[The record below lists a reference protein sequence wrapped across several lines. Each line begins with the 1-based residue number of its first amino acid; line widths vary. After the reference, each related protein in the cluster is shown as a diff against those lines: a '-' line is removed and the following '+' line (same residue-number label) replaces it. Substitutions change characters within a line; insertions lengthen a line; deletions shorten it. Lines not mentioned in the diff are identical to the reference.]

1 MKKEGE
7 HMDFVKIDNL
17 VKRYGD
23 YEALNIENISIKE
36 GEMTGLLGPNGA
48 GKSTLINILTGLD
61 EQDSGSIFYNGEE
74 KIPKE
79 NIGYVPQDIAL
90 YEELNAVDNLAFFGS
105 MYINDRKK
113 VKNKVKDIIT
123 MVGLESKAKKTVKT
137 YSGGMKRRI
146 NIGAA
151 LVHDPQILFFDEP
164 TVGIDPQSRNYIY
177 EIINNLKDAGKTLV
191 YTTHYMDE
199 VEKLCDS
206 IYIIDEG
213 KVILKGRTKELLQSL
228 GKSVLELTVKN
239 SSINDELVSII
250 EEIPEVKFLSVRQ
263 ETYYFSINKSI
274 EEITKELLDKTSK
287 NNITIDSLNY
297 SSPNLDTL
305 FLILTGKELREG

>member
-1 MKKEGE
+1 
-7 HMDFVKIDNL
+7 MDFVKIDNL

>member
-1 MKKEGE
+1 MGA
-7 HMDFVKIDNL
+7 VKIDNL
-17 VKRYGD
+17 IKKYGD
-23 YEALNIENISIKE
+23 YEALNIENMTINE

-48 GKSTLINILTGLD
+48 GKSTLISILTGLD
-61 EQDSGSIFYNGEE
+61 KQDSGSVVYNGEE

-90 YEELNAVDNLAFFGS
+90 YEELNAIDNLRFFGS
-105 MYINDRKK
+105 MYVNDRKR
-113 VKNKVKDIIT
+113 VKNKVGDIIT
-123 MVGLESKAKKTVKT
+123 MVGLESKARKAVKT

-151 LVHDPQILFFDEP
+151 LVHDPNILFFDEP

-177 EIINNLKDAGKTLV
+177 EIINDLKAAGKTLV

-213 KVILKGRTKELLQSL
+213 KVILKGQTKELLQSL
-228 GKSVLELTVKN
+228 GKGILELTVK
-239 SSINDELVSII
+239 SSAINNKIVSVI
-250 EEIPEVKFLSVRQ
+250 EEILEVKFLNARN
-263 ETYYFSINKSI
+263 ETYYFSIHRSI
-274 EEITKELLDKTSK
+274 EEVTKELLEKTSQHE
-287 NNITIDSLNY
+287 IIIESLNY

-305 FLILTGKELREG
+305 FLILTGKELREK

>member
-1 MKKEGE
+1 MT
-7 HMDFVKIDNL
+7 FLKIDNL
-17 VKRYGD
+17 VKRYED
-23 YEALNIENISIKE
+23 YEALNIDNISIKE
-36 GEMTGLLGPNGA
+36 GEMIGLLGPNGA
-48 GKSTLINILTGLD
+48 GKSTLISILTGLD
-61 EQDSGSIFYNGEE
+61 TQDSGSVFYNGEE

-79 NIGYVPQDIAL
+79 SIGYVPQDIAL
-90 YEELNAVDNLAFFGS
+90 YEELNAIDNLTFFGS
-105 MYINDRKK
+105 MYVNDR
-113 VKNKVKDIIT
+113 NKVKRKVKEIIT
-123 MVGLESKAKKTVKT
+123 MVGLESKSRKAIKT

-206 IYIIDEG
+206 VYIIDEG
-213 KVILKGRTKELLQSL
+213 KVILKGKTKELLQSL
-228 GKSVLELTVKN
+228 GKGILELTVKN
-239 SSINDELVSII
+239 SAINDKIPSIV
-250 EEIPEVKFLSVRQ
+250 EEISEVKFLKARN
-263 ETYYFSINKSI
+263 ETYYFSIHGSI
-274 EEITKELLDKTSK
+274 EKVTKKLFDKTSQ
-287 NNITIDSLNY
+287 NEIMIESLNY

>member
-1 MKKEGE
+1 MA
-7 HMDFVKIDNL
+7 FIKIENL

-48 GKSTLINILTGLD
+48 GKSTLISILTGLD
-61 EQDSGSIFYNGEE
+61 EQDSGSIFYKGEE

-113 VKNKVKDIIT
+113 VKDKVKDIIT
-123 MVGLESKAKKTVKT
+123 MVGLESKAKKPVKT

-151 LVHDPQILFFDEP
+151 LVHEPQILFFDEP

-213 KVILKGRTKELLQSL
+213 KVILKGGTKELLKSL
-228 GKSVLELTVKN
+228 GKGILELTVKS
-239 SSINDELVSII
+239 SSIKDRVASII
-250 EEIPEVKFLSVRQ
+250 EEIPEVKFLNVRQ

-274 EEITKELLDKTSK
+274 EEVTKELLDKASK
-287 NNITIDSLNY
+287 NKIVIDSLSY

-305 FLILTGKELREG
+305 FLIITGKELREG

>member
-1 MKKEGE
+1 
-7 HMDFVKIDNL
+7 MDFVKIDNL

-228 GKSVLELTVKN
+228 GKSILELTVKN